1 MRRTFTIAAI
11 AVLVLTGIVKLI
23 AAPSRTAAIMSNT
36 IQTAMPIY
44 DLETRY
50 PGMSALPVEDAP
62 QP

>member
-23 AAPSRTAAIMSNT
+23 AAPSRTAAITSNT

-50 PGMSALPVEDAP
+50 PKMSALPVEDAP

>member
-11 AVLVLTGIVKLI
+11 AVLVLTGIVI
-23 AAPSRTAAIMSNT
+23 AAPSRTAAITSNT